1 MNTYSELSTDQ
12 NRAAAV
18 SALNFLTSERQN
30 IKNQLNATEEQLREF
45 MNTSKLVSVG
55 PQAEQ
60 VINSLAQLEGQKQ
73 ELEVRRVAV
82 SAAIESYEGQLDEI
96 KPGLAEQYSEAAAP
110 ILRNFQFAL
119 AEKETERLLL
129 MTKNPGITENN
140 PDVVAIERQIQA
152 IKSEIGLLASKIV
165 NENSEVALSF
175 LGSNEGNASQ
185 RISTL
190 SEKLIELRVEQV
202 QMDTQNRVITER
214 IAELNEEFNNFPDDM
229 IDLARIQRDVK
240 INEELFLLVSSQ
252 YAEMSLWEKTQFGLG
267 RVLDTAVVADK
278 PIKPNKRIIVM
289 IGFLLGGIFG
299 VGFVLVRSAL
309 NKKITSTEDLK
320 KYGLPILGTVPDFSI
335 SEGFKPDEKQKIG
348 KKSISNQLITFLD
361 HISPISEA
369 YRRLRINVVYANPD
383 KDYKVIM
390 VTSATK
396 GEGKSTVAA
405 NLAVTFAEADRKV
418 LMIDLDLRRP
428 TQHKVFGENRE
439 PGLTDVLFETVS
451 GIEGTRITVV
461 PNIDLITVGKKT
473 PEPASVLD
481 SRRLKQFIDSQK
493 DKYDHII
500 LDTAPYGIIADSA
513 SLLRLI
519 DGIVMVTRFDVTT
532 KKEIE
537 FTLDGLSHLHAD
549 VLGLVMNAFDPK
561 RSTDYY
567 TNYSYYKRT
576 YAEYYQ
582 EEKQGNK

>member
-165 NENSEVALSF
+165 NENIEVALSF